1 MDKKKKKLTEEALNE
16 VGTAQPVPATS
27 QEVAAATPTTP
38 APTAPAAPAQEEP
51 VDVVATPQVPA
62 DDSPAIDP
70 LAPPAEGMVP
80 TGWAYPED
88 LAAAVAMATGDVEAA
103 GTAADATVTDEP
115 LVSEEPVE
123 GTEPVS
129 VAPQTTDDLS
139 MEEKQLIMNFRKKK
153 LQEADESDLDNSG
166 LPPVEDMMIAASDTD
181 TTTNTAPVETP
192 EAEAAE
198 PSIDINTI
206 LAAVDAVFGDEECE
220 ECEEEEEEKEEEGE
234 ALDSEAL
241 DSEDEECEECEEDD
255 ENEDESTVEDVSQ
268 TFGKLSH
275 VLDFLNNT
283 DSDDLDSIDN
293 DAPEITKSEV
303 DKAFDFLSAL
313 EDNIFSDEGEAD
325 ADEESEEEDFE
336 ENDGFVDGE
345 EVPEVEEEEEIS
357 EDIVAPS
364 SIKEAIKYPA
374 GSAPKASAIAASAAN
389 AAPVDNG
396 ESNTEDDFKED
407 LVRAYEEKS
416 RARREALNNFRES
429 LVQKRKEGSRF
440 NEALNSSSDTN
451 EVSSTNSKSWSSN
464 TFMAKYN
471 ESRKLNWKE
480 LFDKGLLG

>member
-1 MDKKKKKLTEEALNE
+1 MDKKKKKLTEEALSE

-27 QEVAAATPTTP
+27 QEVAAATPATT
-38 APTAPAAPAQEEP
+38 APSTPAAPAQEDP

-115 LVSEEPVE
+115 LVSEDPVE

-129 VAPQTTDDLS
+129 VTPQTTDDLS
-139 MEEKQLIMNFRKKK
+139 MEEKQLIMDFRKKK
-153 LQEADESDLDNSG
+153 LQEADESDLDNAG
-166 LPPVEDMMIAASDTD
+166 LPPVEDVMITASDPVED
-181 TTTNTAPVETP
+181 TAPVEAP
-192 EAEAAE
+192 EAEDAE

-220 ECEEEEEEKEEEGE
+220 ECEEKEEEEEEEGE
-234 ALDSEAL
+234 APDG
-241 DSEDEECEECEEDD
+241 EDEECEECEEDSK
-255 ENEDESTVEDVSQ
+255 NEDESSVEDVSQ
-268 TFGKLSH
+268 TLGKLSH

-283 DSDDLDSIDN
+283 DSDDLDSMNADT
-293 DAPEITKSEV
+293 PEITKSEV

-313 EDNIFSDEGEAD
+313 EDNIFSDEGED
-325 ADEESEEEDFE
+325 EDEESEEEDFE
-336 ENDGFVDGE
+336 EDSSFVDDE
-345 EVPEVEEEEEIS
+345 EAPEAEEEEAS
-357 EDIVAPS
+357 EDIVPPS
-364 SIKEAIKYPA
+364 VIKEAIKYPA
-374 GSAPKASAIAASAAN
+374 GSAPKSSAIAASAAG
-389 AAPVDNG
+389 ATSVDNG
-396 ESNTEDDFKED
+396 EDDAEDDFKED
-407 LVRAYEEKS
+407 LVRAYEKKS

-429 LVQKRKEGSRF
+429 LVQKRKEGSKF

-451 EVSSTNSKSWSSN
+451 EVPSANGKSWSSN

>member
-27 QEVAAATPTTP
+27 QEVAAATPATTAP
-38 APTAPAAPAQEEP
+38 STPTAPAQEDP

-115 LVSEEPVE
+115 LVSEESVE

-181 TTTNTAPVETP
+181 TTMNTAPVETP

-220 ECEEEEEEKEEEGE
+220 ECEEEEEEKEGE

-283 DSDDLDSIDN
+283 DSDDLDSIDS
-293 DAPEITKSEV
+293 DMPEVTKSEV

-325 ADEESEEEDFE
+325 VDEEAEEEDFE

-345 EVPEVEEEEEIS
+345 EAPETEEEEEIS
-357 EDIVAPS
+357 EDIVTPS
-364 SIKEAIKYPA
+364 VIKEAIKYPA

-389 AAPVDNG
+389 AAPVDNN
-396 ESNTEDDFKED
+396 ESDTEDDFKED
-407 LVRAYEEKS
+407 LVRAYEKKS

-451 EVSSTNSKSWSSN
+451 ETPSTNSKSWSSN